1 MDIREFRGWLFDIE
15 GVLLDGPDVLQPN
28 IDFVR
33 TLIERHVPVLFVTN
47 TVTRSKDEL
56 VNRFTLAGLPVRA
69 DQIVTPID
77 GACEWLI
84 QRNIKKI
91 HVVAPKPVQNAFSVF
106 QLDESGE
113 ALVIGDF
120 GTNWQYRELN
130 HAFQW
135 MMLHPD
141 LPVLALGGGRYYRRQ
156 QQWFLDLGAFTQA
169 LSWAANR
176 TIQNCG
182 KPDRLIFEA
191 AARKLGLQNSE
202 VVMVGDDYASDV
214 NAAIR
219 AGCQGILVRSGKYRV
234 GDEKFLVKEAMC
246 IDSLASFSPY

>member
-15 GVLLDGPDVLQPN
+15 GVLLDGPAVLQPN

-33 TLIERHVPVLFVTN
+33 ALIERHVPVLFVTN

-56 VNRFTLAGLPVRA
+56 MKRFTLAGLPISI

-77 GACEWLI
+77 VACEWLI
-84 QRNIKKI
+84 QRHIKKI
-91 HVVAPKPVQNAFSVF
+91 HVVAPKPIQNAFSLF

-113 ALVIGDF
+113 ALIIGDF

-141 LPVLALGGGRYYRRQ
+141 WPVLALGGGRYYRRQ

-169 LSWAANR
+169 LSWAANK

-182 KPDRLIFEA
+182 KPDRLIFETA
-191 AARKLGLQNSE
+191 VRKLGFKASE

-214 NAAIR
+214 NAAIA
-219 AGCQGILVRSGKYRV
+219 AGCHGILVRSGKYRV
-234 GDEKFLVKEAMC
+234 RDENRLVKEAMC
-246 IDSLASFSPY
+246 IDSLSSFSSF